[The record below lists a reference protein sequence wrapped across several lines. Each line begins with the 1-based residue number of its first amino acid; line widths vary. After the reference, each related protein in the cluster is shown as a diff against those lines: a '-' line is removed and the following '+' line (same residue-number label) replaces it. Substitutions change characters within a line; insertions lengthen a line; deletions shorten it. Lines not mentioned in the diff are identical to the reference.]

1 MSLSDEYKEQ
11 FRWRDWPRIL
21 DELPPLGGR
30 TVLDLGCGVGD
41 QAAELAARGARV
53 IGIDVNEELLGEARS
68 RGLPGAEFRIADL
81 RAVPDLGAPVDGVW
95 CSFTAA
101 YFTDLPAAV
110 GAWTRNLRPG
120 GWIALTEVDD
130 LFGHEPL
137 DFRTRALLHAYA
149 ERALEAGR
157 YDFRMGRKLSGYLE
171 RCGFEISK
179 ALTLGDRELSF
190 SGPADPGVVE
200 AWRRRFDRMK
210 LLREFCG
217 TVFEEVREEFLDCLT
232 LASHRSTARVSF
244 CLARRHAVPD
254 REVVQ

>member
-1 MSLSDEYKEQ
+1 MRLPDEYKQQ

-21 DELPPLGGR
+21 GELPTLRGR

-41 QAAELAARGARV
+41 LAAELVARGARV
-53 IGIDVNEELLGEARS
+53 IGIDTSEELLGEARS
-68 RGLPGAEFRIADL
+68 RGLPGAEFRLGDL
-81 RAVPDLGAPVDGVW
+81 RAVPDLGTPVDGLW

-101 YFTDLPAAV
+101 YFPDLPVALE
-110 GAWTRNLRPG
+110 AWTRSLRPG

-149 ERALEAGR
+149 EEALERGR
-157 YDFRMGRKLSGYLE
+157 YDFRMGRKLGRHLE

-179 ALTLGDRELSF
+179 ALTLEDRELSF
-190 SGPADPGVVE
+190 SGPADPEVVE

-210 LLREFCG
+210 LLRDFCG
-217 TVFEEVREEFLDCLT
+217 SAFEEVRDEFLDCLT
-232 LASHRSTARVSF
+232 LPAHRSTASVSF
-244 CLARRHAVPD
+244 RLGIRRGAG
-254 REVVQ
+254 